1 MYTLVLPVLLLL
13 FTTLVLYTRY
23 KNKPPPGT
31 KVAPGPPGL
40 PILGNAHQ
48 LGQQPHQQ
56 ITTWARKYGEV
67 YKIRL
72 GWNDWYMICSPNACK
87 EILDKQSA
95 HTSSRAPL
103 PVSGDALSG
112 GMRFLFMEYGPE
124 WRKLRAISHKLLT
137 PAVSATFKP
146 SQEFEAK
153 MLLEEILKGAD
164 VESGNEV
171 SYKAIRRYTVS
182 VIMTSTY
189 GRRIPEWVSVILLA
203 HGSYTKE
210 SQDCDEVHG
219 IYSIMNDFSTMA
231 KPGTYLADTLPFLGN
246 LPRRLQWWRKGV
258 KPYFDKQAN
267 LWMSFWSTLKT
278 QMETK
283 QAPECFVK
291 QFIESDYE
299 AQGISELQAAF
310 LAGSMI
316 EAGSETT
323 SAALNTAILY
333 LGANPDARREAYE
346 EISRVTMSS
355 RSPTFDDEANLPYIR
370 AIVKETLRLRPVTN
384 IGTPHYTTAPVV
396 YKRIHIPANSVVC
409 LQQYPI
415 HYDSTVF
422 PDPQSFKPE
431 RYLNHPHGS
440 GHYAAGSA
448 SSRDHWAFGAGRRI
462 CSGVHLAENSMFI
475 VLAKLLW
482 AFEIL
487 PPIGEQSKEV
497 EVDTSDEAFDA
508 LGSTTMAK
516 PYSVRWRVRSEEV
529 KETILREAKEA
540 RRDGYVLRGV
550 RVGEEGVGL

>member
-1 MYTLVLPVLLLL
+1 MYTLVLLSLLLAT
-13 FTTLVLYTRY
+13 FVLYTRY
-23 KNKPPPGT
+23 KNRPPPGKQT
-31 KVAPGPPGL
+31 APGPAGL

-48 LGQQPHQQ
+48 LDQQPHQQ
-56 ITTWARKYGEV
+56 ITRWAREYGEV

-72 GWNDWYMICSPNACK
+72 GWNDWYMICSPDACK

-95 HTSSRAPL
+95 YTSSRAPF
-103 PVSGDALSG
+103 PVAGDALSG

-124 WRKLRAISHKLLT
+124 WRKLRGISHKLLT

-164 VESGNEV
+164 AEKANDV
-171 SYKAIRRYTVS
+171 SYMAIRRYTVS

-189 GRRIPEWVSVILLA
+189 GRRIPQW
-203 HGSYTKE
+203 
-210 SQDCDEVHG
+210 DCPEVHS
-219 IYSIMNDFSTMA
+219 IYEIMNDFSTIA
-231 KPGTYLADTLPFLGN
+231 KPGAYLADTLPFLGK
-246 LPRRLQWWRKGV
+246 LPPSLQWWRKGV
-258 KPYFDKQAN
+258 KPYFEKQAK

-291 QFIESDYE
+291 QLIQSGYE
-299 AQGISELQAAF
+299 EQGISELQAAF

-333 LGANPDARREAYE
+333 LNANPDARQRAYD
-346 EISRVTMSS
+346 EIQKVTSPS
-355 RSPTFDDEANLPYIR
+355 RSPTFNDEPMLPYIR

-384 IGTPHYTTAPVV
+384 IGTPHYTTSPVT
-396 YKRIHIPANSVVC
+396 YKGIHIPANSVVC

-415 HYDSTVF
+415 HYDPNVF
-422 PDPQSFKPE
+422 PEPQCFKPE

-440 GHYAAGSA
+440 GHYAAGPA
-448 SSRDHWAFGAGRRI
+448 ASRDHWAFGAGRRV

-482 AFEIL
+482 AFDIL
-487 PPIGEQSKEV
+487 APVDAHGKEMQ
-497 EVDTSDEAFDA
+497 VDTSDEAFDA
-508 LGSTTMAK
+508 VGSTTMAK
-516 PYSVRWRVRSEEV
+516 PYGVRWRVRSEEV
-529 KETILREAKEA
+529 RETILREAAEA

-550 RVGEEGVGL
+550 RVGEAGVDL

>member
-1 MYTLVLPVLLLL
+1 MYTLVLLSLLLAT
-13 FTTLVLYTRY
+13 FVLYTRY
-23 KNKPPPGT
+23 KNRPPPG
-31 KVAPGPPGL
+31 KQAAPGPAGL

-48 LGQQPHQQ
+48 LSQQPHQP
-56 ITTWARKYGEV
+56 ITRWAREYGEV

-72 GWNDWYMICSPNACK
+72 GWNDWYMICSPDACK

-95 HTSSRAPL
+95 YTSSRAPF
-103 PVSGDALSG
+103 PVAGDALSG

-124 WRKLRAISHKLLT
+124 WRKLRGISHKLLT

-164 VESGNEV
+164 VEKGNDV
-171 SYKAIRRYTVS
+171 SYMAIRRYTVS

-189 GRRIPEWVSVILLA
+189 GRRIPQW
-203 HGSYTKE
+203 
-210 SQDCDEVHG
+210 DCPEVHS
-219 IYSIMNDFSTMA
+219 IYEIMNDFSTIA
-231 KPGTYLADTLPFLGN
+231 KPGAYLADTLPFLGK
-246 LPRRLQWWRKGV
+246 LPPSLQWWRKGV
-258 KPYFDKQAN
+258 KPYFEKQAK

-291 QFIESDYE
+291 QLIQSGYE
-299 AQGISELQAAF
+299 DQGISELQAAF

-333 LGANPDARREAYE
+333 LNANLDARQRAYD
-346 EISRVTMSS
+346 EIQKVTSPS
-355 RSPTFDDEANLPYIR
+355 RSPTFNDEPMLPYIR

-384 IGTPHYTTAPVV
+384 IGTPHYTTSPIT
-396 YKRIHIPANSVVC
+396 YKDIHIPANSVVC

-415 HYDSTVF
+415 HYDPHVF
-422 PDPQSFKPE
+422 PEPQCFKPE

-440 GHYAAGSA
+440 GHYAAGPA
-448 SSRDHWAFGAGRRI
+448 ASRDHWAFGAGRRV

-482 AFEIL
+482 AFDIL
-487 PPIGEQSKEV
+487 APVDAHGKEMQ
-497 EVDTSDEAFDA
+497 VDTSDEAFDA
-508 LGSTTMAK
+508 VGSTTMAK
-516 PYSVRWRVRSEEV
+516 PYGVRWKVRSEEV
-529 KETILREAKEA
+529 RETILREAAEA

-550 RVGEEGVGL
+550 RVGEAGVDL

>member
-1 MYTLVLPVLLLL
+1 
-13 FTTLVLYTRY
+13 
-23 KNKPPPGT
+23 
-31 KVAPGPPGL
+31 
-40 PILGNAHQ
+40 
-48 LGQQPHQQ
+48 
-56 ITTWARKYGEV
+56 
-67 YKIRL
+67 
-72 GWNDWYMICSPNACK
+72 
-87 EILDKQSA
+87 
-95 HTSSRAPL
+95 
-103 PVSGDALSG
+103 LSG

-210 SQDCDEVHG
+210 SQDRDEVHG

-333 LGANPDARREAYE
+333 
-346 EISRVTMSS
+346 
-355 RSPTFDDEANLPYIR
+355 
-370 AIVKETLRLRPVTN
+370 
-384 IGTPHYTTAPVV
+384 
-396 YKRIHIPANSVVC
+396 
-409 LQQYPI
+409 
-415 HYDSTVF
+415 
-422 PDPQSFKPE
+422 
-431 RYLNHPHGS
+431 
-440 GHYAAGSA
+440 
-448 SSRDHWAFGAGRRI
+448 
-462 CSGVHLAENSMFI
+462 
-475 VLAKLLW
+475 
-482 AFEIL
+482 
-487 PPIGEQSKEV
+487 
-497 EVDTSDEAFDA
+497 
-508 LGSTTMAK
+508 
-516 PYSVRWRVRSEEV
+516 
-529 KETILREAKEA
+529 
-540 RRDGYVLRGV
+540 
-550 RVGEEGVGL
+550 